1 MSSIPDR
8 LTSLFD
14 KHRIVFWYDEQQEL
28 RDDFEGLNL
37 KGVEKQV
44 VENNEFG
51 IKVLVYHKQP
61 NQKFLLY
68 FPPDVLNQNIT
79 GFLDLQ
85 LCQGELKTDPLEL
98 MLQELDMSRD
108 HGPLIEAHLSFFKSK
123 DRKEKFKELFKEE
136 DTDSK
141 SG

>member
-1 MSSIPDR
+1 M
-8 LTSLFD
+8 
-14 KHRIVFWYDEQQEL
+14 
-28 RDDFEGLNL
+28 
-37 KGVEKQV
+37 EKQV

-61 NQKFLLY
+61 DQKFLLY
-68 FPPDVLNQNIT
+68 FPSRCPEPEHNWL
-79 GFLDLQ
+79 LDLQ

-108 HGPLIEAHLSFFKSK
+108 HGPLIEAHLSFLKARTEKKNSK
-123 DRKEKFKELFKEE
+123 NCSKKRILIP
-136 DTDSK
+136 K